1 MKELKRLFTLRTA
14 LLTAAVAALF
24 ASAAVLMAVS
34 AADEVSPSDMSK
46 SDVIDNKVITDS
58 GIEPILT
65 NEPPENLGEPVITM
79 TTAKAE
85 GETMNLYIRGQNM
98 YEDLYVDYGDGN
110 PVAYP
115 EEDNTVKGSNI
126 KIYGDNITSLYC
138 YNNQLTALDVSKDTA
153 LTVLWCSE
161 NQLTALDV
169 SKNTVLTRLR
179 CDRNQ
184 LTALDVSKNTDWTTL
199 RCEWNQL
206 TMPQI
211 ESITKTVQIADYAPQ
226 THVIPSTVKVGDAID
241 LSSEYSVDGTVT
253 QFTWYDG
260 IVHDGN
266 CNVVTPATAVGGV
279 FTFGEDAVGKTLVCM
294 MANAKLP
301 KFSEDGPD
309 IDCRLT
315 TTEVTIEAASTTTTA
330 TSTTATSTTTTT
342 KPSEDNRDKAPYYD
356 LEVVNLDDGDD
367 ITLAGHGEGVT
378 VTIDGKIEEL
388 RRIKGIHLTVGTI
401 DENNKKSVL
410 EAIANRQETF
420 NADSENIAL
429 YDIDLSDG
437 THTHIKVV
445 NGSIAIRIKYPDNLA
460 RQPEDY
466 TFHLYHQKDDG
477 TVEEI
482 PLIVKP
488 DGLWFYATDFSPY
501 VLTWEEKAEPSANT
515 GESAIVIVVMAGLF
529 ALSLAGAGFVA
540 YRRRKLTA
548 E

>member
-138 YNNQLTALDVSKDTA
+138 YNNQLTALDVSKNTD
-153 LTVLWCSE
+153 LVWLDCS
-161 NQLTALDV
+161 
-169 SKNTVLTRLR
+169 S
-179 CDRNQ
+179 NQ